1 MNRGLLALT
10 ALTLALLLAPAPARG
25 TEDTPE
31 PAGTATPV
39 PVTVATATPAPP
51 PSPAPQA
58 TDTPQ
63 TTDAPAVAAQ
73 LRIDGTALC
82 EGMDR
87 TYEQGYVPRVADG
100 RVSVVLPLVGD
111 TYDGR
116 VTVTA
121 DLGATE
127 DSPFVFGNYAQT
139 ALEADGRYLFTLEIP
154 LSPSRYNGSYPVAL
168 RADYLDALG
177 GQAQQ
182 TFTVY
187 VTIDDGR
194 NPPDPNAQPGR
205 QTQSRPELF
214 LSACTVEPAAV
225 AGGGTFTVT
234 ATVENI
240 GGIRARTVRLCYGSE
255 TAGILPVETNAAL
268 HLDDLASGAS
278 AQVSFRLRASEQT
291 LSGERTFF
299 ITLDYSDLYGGAYTA
314 TRTFPVRVEQPAEMR
329 CDAAT
334 LPREVAAGETVTLP
348 ANVFNTGRST
358 LYNVTVS
365 LSGAGLFPTG
375 SVFLGDIAP
384 GEAAY
389 GQMEVFVG
397 MLSMTDGYS
406 ESYGKTSAVYAVSYE
421 DEAGETFTSTQEL
434 STTILEPVVEDALT
448 PQQQQAE
455 QERREAEGQWW
466 VSVLVAFA
474 IIAIAVAIIVVGRFS
489 RMMQLR

>member
-1 MNRGLLALT
+1 M
-10 ALTLALLLAPAPARG
+10 
-25 TEDTPE
+25 
-31 PAGTATPV
+31 
-39 PVTVATATPAPP
+39 
-51 PSPAPQA
+51 
-58 TDTPQ
+58 
-63 TTDAPAVAAQ
+63 
-73 LRIDGTALC
+73 
-82 EGMDR
+82 
-87 TYEQGYVPRVADG
+87 
-100 RVSVVLPLVGD
+100 
-111 TYDGR
+111 
-116 VTVTA
+116 
-121 DLGATE
+121 
-127 DSPFVFGNYAQT
+127 
-139 ALEADGRYLFTLEIP
+139 
-154 LSPSRYNGSYPVAL
+154 
-168 RADYLDALG
+168 
-177 GQAQQ
+177 
-182 TFTVY
+182 
-187 VTIDDGR
+187 
-194 NPPDPNAQPGR
+194 
-205 QTQSRPELF
+205 
-214 LSACTVEPAAV
+214 
-225 AGGGTFTVT
+225 
-234 ATVENI
+234 ENI

-329 CDAAT
+329 CDAAA

-421 DEAGETFTSTQEL
+421 DEAGEAFTSTQEL